1 MMQLRKY
8 LKILSLSLATISL
21 AGCGLFSQNVR
32 TETVYVQRDI
42 PIQKRPAPIELDDV
56 KFYAVSEKNIDE
68 FLKSF
73 EDKYGSIVFFAIT
86 VPDYEAISL
95 NVAELKRYIEQQ
107 KALILY
113 YETNIMSVDDT
124 DNQE

>member
-1 MMQLRKY
+1 MQLNKY

-21 AGCGLFSQNVR
+21 AGCSLFSENVK
-32 TETVYVQRDI
+32 TETVYLKRDI
-42 PIQKRPAPIELDDV
+42 PIQERPKPINLADM

-73 EDKYGSIVFFAIT
+73 EDKYGNIVFLAIT
-86 VPDYEAISL
+86 VPDYETLSL
-95 NVAELKRYIEQQ
+95 NIAEVRRYIEQQ

-113 YETNIMSVDDT
+113 YEKNIMSDNDT
-124 DNQE
+124 NNQ

>member
-8 LKILSLSLATISL
+8 LKILSLFLVTISL
-21 AGCGLFSQNVR
+21 TGCGLFSQNVR

-42 PIQKRPAPIELDDV
+42 PIQKRPDPIELDDV
-56 KFYAVSEKNIDE
+56 QFYAVSEKNVDE

-73 EDKYGSIVFFAIT
+73 QDKYGSIVFFAIT

-95 NVAELKRYIEQQ
+95 NIAELKRYIEQQ

>member
-1 MMQLRKY
+1 MQLRKF
-8 LKILSLSLATISL
+8 LTILSLSLATISL

-32 TETVYVQRDI
+32 TETVYVKPDI
-42 PIQKRPAPIELDDV
+42 PIQARPQPLELYDV
-56 KFYAVSEKNIDE
+56 QFYAVSEKNIDE

-73 EDKYGSIVFFAIT
+73 EDKYGNIVFFAIT

-113 YETNIMSVDDT
+113 YETNIMSADDT
-124 DNQE
+124 NNQQ

>member
-1 MMQLRKY
+1 
-8 LKILSLSLATISL
+8 
-21 AGCGLFSQNVR
+21 VR

-42 PIQKRPAPIELDDV
+42 PIQKRPDPIELDDV
-56 KFYAVSEKNIDE
+56 RFYAVSEKNVDE

-73 EDKYGSIVFFAIT
+73 QDKYGSIVFFAIT